1 MLKYAGQR
9 NEQKTLNRLPVQ
21 LVVMNTFIHTQAAKE
36 HFAIAER
43 LDTQNTEEKDANK
56 KIALRT
62 VAAQNYFYA
71 SVNSIEAIFAKK
83 LEQHSFNHEN
93 RMRKMVENISLF
105 SQEILALYEIVD
117 RDLRNKVA
125 YKGENG
131 QKYETVK
138 KLAKLLVREI

>member
-1 MLKYAGQR
+1 
-9 NEQKTLNRLPVQ
+9 
-21 LVVMNTFIHTQAAKE
+21 MNPIIHAQAAKE
-36 HFAIAER
+36 HFSIAEK
-43 LDTQNTEEKDANK
+43 LDTQHSDETDTNK

-105 SQEILALYEIVD
+105 SQEVITLYELVD

>member
-1 MLKYAGQR
+1 M
-9 NEQKTLNRLPVQ
+9 NEK
-21 LVVMNTFIHTQAAKE
+21 IHRIAAKE
-36 HFAIAER
+36 HFAIAEK
-43 LDTQNTEEKDANK
+43 LDTELNQEKDLNR

-71 SVNSIEAIFAKK
+71 SINAIERIFAEK

-93 RMRKMVENISLF
+93 RMRKMIENISLF
-105 SQEILALYEIVD
+105 SQEIRTLYERVD

-131 QKYETVK
+131 EKYESVK
-138 KLAKLLVREI
+138 KLAQLLVRELDPKPK

>member
-1 MLKYAGQR
+1 
-9 NEQKTLNRLPVQ
+9 
-21 LVVMNTFIHTQAAKE
+21 MNGITHHIAAKE
-36 HFAIAER
+36 HFVIAER
-43 LDTQNTEEKDANK
+43 LDQEHGQEKDTNK

-71 SVNSIEAIFAKK
+71 SVNAIECIFAEK
-83 LEQHSFNHEN
+83 LEQHSFSHEN

-105 SQEILALYEIVD
+105 SQEILTLYELVD

-131 QKYETVK
+131 QKYESVK
-138 KLAKLLVREI
+138 KLAKILVKGL

>member
-1 MLKYAGQR
+1 
-9 NEQKTLNRLPVQ
+9 
-21 LVVMNTFIHTQAAKE
+21 MNGIIHRIAAKE

-43 LDTQNTEEKDANK
+43 LDLEHSLEKDINK

-62 VAAQNYFYA
+62 VVAQNYFYA
-71 SVNSIEAIFAKK
+71 SVNAIECIFAEK

-105 SQEILALYEIVD
+105 SQEVITLYELVD
-117 RDLRNKVA
+117 RDLRNRVA

-138 KLAKLLVREI
+138 KLAQLLVKQL